1 MSNMNKT
8 LKITPHLVNGISIDQ
23 RHVDGY
29 VNGTA
34 MCVAHGKD
42 ISDWLKTDDTLE
54 LVLALADDLR
64 LDAKP
69 HKSGNSVY
77 TRVSATFPSL
87 VMVKRGSPET
97 GGGTWLHPDLAVQLA
112 QWCNKPFAIKVGR
125 WVRNWFHSVYNPIQL
140 EADADRV
147 RMRDKLKASK
157 RLAFTDQ
164 VKAFLE
170 AADQYRPGSPHTI
183 SMFVRCHDA
192 LNVILTTETSD
203 QMRRR
208 LSAQMGRP
216 ISDQELLR
224 DYFPIDALA
233 DFGNLCQA
241 AANEMN
247 RNGTD
252 PLKSIQ
258 IAAQQVLSPDYVA
271 HPINFV
277 ERIDL
282 VRRRLME
289 RDQLLL
295 ASV

>member
-1 MSNMNKT
+1 MTKT
-8 LKITPHLVNGISIDQ
+8 LKITPHLVNGISIEQ
-23 RHVDGY
+23 RRVDGY

-34 MCVAHGKD
+34 MCVAHSKD

-54 LVLALADDLR
+54 LVLALADDLG
-64 LDAKP
+64 LEAKS

-77 TRVSATFPSL
+77 TRISATFPSL
-87 VMVKRGSPET
+87 VIVKRGSPET

-112 QWCNKPFAIKVGR
+112 QWCNKPFALQVGR
-125 WVRNWFHSVYNPIQL
+125 WVRDWFHSVYNPIQL

-157 RLAFTDQ
+157 RQAFTDQ
-164 VKAFLE
+164 IKAFLE
-170 AADQYRPGSPHTI
+170 AADQYRPGSPYTI

-192 LNVILTTETSD
+192 LNVILTTETSS

-208 LSAQMGRP
+208 LSAQLGRP
-216 ISDQELLR
+216 VSEQELLR

-252 PLKSIQ
+252 PLTAIQ
-258 IAAQQVLSPDYVA
+258 VAAQQVLSPDYVA
-271 HPINFV
+271 QPINFV